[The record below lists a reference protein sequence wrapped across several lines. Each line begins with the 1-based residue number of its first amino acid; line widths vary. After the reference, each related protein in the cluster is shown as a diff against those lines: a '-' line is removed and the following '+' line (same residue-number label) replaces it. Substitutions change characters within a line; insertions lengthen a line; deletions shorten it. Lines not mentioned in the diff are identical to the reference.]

1 VVELAGAGCDP
12 HAIKSAL
19 YYATQF
25 LRLADE
31 ARRGYELDTIRAE
44 MLTQAGQMKEKLRQL
59 TSIETLGECFAE
71 RILLVRGRKKSEI
84 RFVQSFPALLL
95 RLENILNDLK
105 LPPAKRDTFEDW
117 LISNG
122 EALFYLYVKEVTRK
136 AFPEE
141 AAVLL
146 EAAADAYGIR
156 MRAYTTEAVSR
167 RYRRFRGRKD
177 SDYQEM
183 QSLVRAVKANR
194 FTFLEDFLDMLMV
207 QLYFR
212 SPLRRRRDPLW
223 VLNKLVAIGRKH
235 KRYGSLA

>member
-1 VVELAGAGCDP
+1 MSTRRIQARRDFQWWERRFDAERKEPAARIAWSKLLEHGCDP

-19 YYATQF
+19 YYTTQY

-44 MLTQAGQMKEKLRQL
+44 MLTQVGQMKEKLRQL

-105 LPPAKRDTFEDW
+105 LPPAKRDTFKDW

-122 EALFYLYVKEVTRK
+122 EALFHLYVKEVTRK

-146 EAAADAYGIR
+146 EAAAGEFVCER
-156 MRAYTTEAVSR
+156 TL
-167 RYRRFRGRKD
+167 RK
-177 SDYQEM
+177 
-183 QSLVRAVKANR
+183 L
-194 FTFLEDFLDMLMV
+194 
-207 QLYFR
+207 
-212 SPLRRRRDPLW
+212 
-223 VLNKLVAIGRKH
+223 
-235 KRYGSLA
+235 